1 MLTFS
6 YSWSLRLLYAL
17 FLALYV
23 RVLFFFFLLLF
34 LLFFFYSHFF
44 SLMITSSIIYS
55 LLSAIHTGPL
65 PLPLLL
71 LPRVVLVVSVTLTCS
86 YFFLLLCLMFMSRVS
101 LSLSRFRLTESNP
114 DNVSEPPVV
123 RRLFEERGRIVKS
136 SSPWFPK
143 LPWSRLD
150 SHNGSNSLAPRI
162 WSPKPYRDAIKS
174 LPWPTDALE
183 RLRLNRCYDWIV
195 Q

>member
-1 MLTFS
+1 
-6 YSWSLRLLYAL
+6 
-17 FLALYV
+17 
-23 RVLFFFFLLLF
+23 
-34 LLFFFYSHFF
+34 
-44 SLMITSSIIYS
+44 MITSSIIYS

-71 LPRVVLVVSVTLTCS
+71 LPRGCFGCFCDVNVLLFFSSSLFDVYVSRL
-86 YFFLLLCLMFMSRVS
+86 S

-143 LPWSRLD
+143 LP
-150 SHNGSNSLAPRI
+150 
-162 WSPKPYRDAIKS
+162 
-174 LPWPTDALE
+174 
-183 RLRLNRCYDWIV
+183 
-195 Q
+195 